1 MGAIRSRPA
10 FYRAINKLRNLS
22 SHDRTRS
29 PAYLFWRFRDR
40 HRMSVAAATV
50 AAATD
55 VQDTLGANDFEL
67 SGHARARGRVE
78 EWKQRVEE
86 AAMISLK
93 RS

>member
-1 MGAIRSRPA
+1 
-10 FYRAINKLRNLS
+10 
-22 SHDRTRS
+22 
-29 PAYLFWRFRDR
+29 
-40 HRMSVAAATV
+40 MSVAAATV

-86 AAMISLK
+86 AAMISRCVRDGAISL
-93 RS
+93 RR